1 MLVIMIILVQRKF
14 GSIYSLYK
22 ITNESKN
29 NALFKNSFAI
39 VA

>member
-1 MLVIMIILVQRKF
+1 MLVIMIILVQNIF
-14 GSIYSLYK
+14 LSNNIYNIYTSV
-22 ITNESKN
+22 SKN

>member
-14 GSIYSLYK
+14 GSIYSINYF
-22 ITNESKN
+22 TSESKN
-29 NALFKNSFAI
+29 SALFKNSFAI